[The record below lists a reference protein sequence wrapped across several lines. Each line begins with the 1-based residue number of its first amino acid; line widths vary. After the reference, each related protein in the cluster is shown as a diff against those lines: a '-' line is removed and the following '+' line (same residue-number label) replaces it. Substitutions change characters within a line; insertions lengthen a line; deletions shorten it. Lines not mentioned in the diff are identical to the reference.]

1 MHASGSL
8 VDEVGSGR
16 CAAREGQRT
25 AVVLSGYV
33 RWLIVEAEHTRA
45 ASAGGDEQ
53 VGIGRTSARCY
64 SW

>member
-25 AVVLSGYV
+25 AVVPWGYF
-33 RWLIVEAEHTRA
+33 RWLVIEAEHTRA
-45 ASAGGDEQ
+45 ASAGGSEQ
-53 VGIGRTSARCY
+53 VGSGQTSARCC